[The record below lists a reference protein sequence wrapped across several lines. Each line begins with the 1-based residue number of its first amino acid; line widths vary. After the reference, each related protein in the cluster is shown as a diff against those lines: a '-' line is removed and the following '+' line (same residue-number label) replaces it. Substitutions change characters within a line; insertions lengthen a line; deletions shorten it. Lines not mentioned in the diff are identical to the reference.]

1 MIGDVN
7 KKIGADTD
15 LLNLGL
21 DTLMEEYPYLKDFFS
36 ALGVDPFPG
45 QKTFAMFID
54 SPSLDHLSQFGL
66 DHESLSAQLLEFIT
80 KMEQCRHKIHGGM
93 DHLVIGA
100 GFDKNGCP
108 EAMGITLFP
117 GEVVSVV
124 GPTGS
129 GKSQL
134 LSDIECLAQGDTP
147 SGRKVLP
154 DGKALDDRSRFSG
167 EFRLVAQL
175 SQNMNFVMDLTVE
188 AFLQMHAE
196 SRLIENIPGK
206 IEQIYQSAVMLAGE
220 PFSLDTAITSLSG
233 GQSRALMIADV
244 AYLSA
249 SPVVLIDE
257 IENAGIDRVKAVSL
271 LLNKEK
277 IVLIAT
283 HDPLLALSC
292 DRRIVIK
299 NGGIA
304 DVVKTLAAEKKSAAY
319 LADLDKKL
327 GLLRENV
334 RKGKHLI
341 FDQNFFFER
350 P

>member
-1 MIGDVN
+1 MGNTN
-7 KKIGADTD
+7 KNGRPGPE
-15 LLNLGL
+15 LLTLRL
-21 DTLMEEYPYLKDFFS
+21 DALMEKYPYLTDFFS
-36 ALGVDPFPG
+36 ALAIHPLPG
-45 QKTFAMFID
+45 QKTLTQLIKD
-54 SPSLDHLSQFGL
+54 ITPEHLSQFDL
-66 DHESLSAQLLEFIT
+66 DRDALSTQIIEFIT
-80 KMEQCRHKIHGGM
+80 KMEQCRHKPHGSM
-93 DHLVIGA
+93 DHLVIEA
-100 GFDKNGCP
+100 GWDKNGNP
-108 EAMGITLFP
+108 EATGLTLFP

-147 SGRKVLP
+147 SGRNVMP
-154 DGKALDDRSRFSG
+154 DGKIPDARLRFSG

-175 SQNMNFVMDLTVE
+175 SQNMNFVMDLTVK

-196 SRLIENIPGK
+196 SRLIDNISEK
-206 IEQIYQSAVMLAGE
+206 IDRIYGSAVMLAGE
-220 PFSLDTAITSLSG
+220 PFSMDTAITSLSG

-304 DVVKTLAAEKKSAAY
+304 DVVNTLEAEKKSAAC
-319 LADLDKKL
+319 LAALDSKL

-334 RKGKHLI
+334 RKGRHLI
-341 FDQNFFFER
+341 FDQNFFFDS

>member
-1 MIGDVN
+1 
-7 KKIGADTD
+7 
-15 LLNLGL
+15 
-21 DTLMEEYPYLKDFFS
+21 
-36 ALGVDPFPG
+36 
-45 QKTFAMFID
+45 
-54 SPSLDHLSQFGL
+54 
-66 DHESLSAQLLEFIT
+66 
-80 KMEQCRHKIHGGM
+80 
-93 DHLVIGA
+93 
-100 GFDKNGCP
+100 
-108 EAMGITLFP
+108 MGITLLP

-147 SGRKVLP
+147 SGRNVLP
-154 DGKALDDRSRFSG
+154 DGKPMDAQSRFSG

-196 SRLIENIPGK
+196 SRLINNIPGK

-257 IENAGIDRVKAVSL
+257 IENAGIDRVKAISL

-304 DVVKTLAAEKKSAAY
+304 DVVKTLEAEKSSAVC

-327 GLLRENV
+327 GLLRERV
-334 RKGKHLI
+334 RKGEHLI
-341 FDQNFFFER
+341 FDQKYFFDHS
-350 P
+350 